1 MTQVQYDRVIQ
12 QLNAIEKR
20 ITNMENVLQL
30 LSNMCTQLNDKTLIV
45 TTLDKE
51 IETLK
56 LELKALKDEQE
67 A

>member
-20 ITNMENVLQL
+20 ISNMENILQL

>member
-1 MTQVQYDRVIQ
+1 MTQVQYDRIIQ
-12 QLNAIEKR
+12 QLNSIDGKLA
-20 ITNMENVLQL
+20 NMENLLQL

-45 TTLDKE
+45 TNLDKE

-56 LELKALKDEQE
+56 LEFNALKDEQE

>member
-12 QLNAIEKR
+12 QLNSIDGKLA
-20 ITNMENVLQL
+20 NMENLLQL

-45 TTLDKE
+45 TNLDKE

-56 LELKALKDEQE
+56 LEFNALKDEQE

>member
-12 QLNAIEKR
+12 QLNSIDGKIANI
-20 ITNMENVLQL
+20 ENVLQI
-30 LSNMCTQLNDKTLIV
+30 LSNMCAQLNDKTLIV
-45 TTLDKE
+45 TNLDKE

-56 LELKALKDEQE
+56 LELNALKDEQE

>member
-20 ITNMENVLQL
+20 ITNMENILQL

>member
-20 ITNMENVLQL
+20 ITNMENILQL

-56 LELKALKDEQE
+56 IELKALKDEQE

>member
-12 QLNAIEKR
+12 QLNSIDDKIANIE
-20 ITNMENVLQL
+20 NLLQL

-45 TTLDKE
+45 TNLDKE

-56 LELKALKDEQE
+56 LEFNALKDEQE

>member
-12 QLNAIEKR
+12 QLNSIDGKIANIE
-20 ITNMENVLQL
+20 NLLQI
-30 LSNMCTQLNDKTLIV
+30 LSNICAQLNDKTLIV

-56 LELKALKDEQE
+56 IELKALKDEQE